1 MAFDFKK
8 EYKEFYMPKN
18 KPVIV
23 NVPEA
28 NYIAVRGEGNPNEE
42 GGAYQQAIGVLYAIA
57 YTLRMSYK
65 TDYKIEGFFEYVV
78 PPLEGFWW
86 QGEQHPV
93 DAEMRTDRTDRR
105 ENVKGIDYS
114 NKDTFNWISVIRLP
128 DFITEKDFAWAVQ
141 TATKKKKIDCSP
153 AEFLTIDEGLC
164 VQIMHQGSFDSE
176 PATVALLEDY
186 LKEQGYE
193 NNINEQRLHHEIYM
207 SDARKVAPEKW
218 KTVIRH
224 PIKKV
229 QRQIALS
236 EIRE

>member
-18 KPVIV
+18 KPEIV
-23 NVPEA
+23 EIPSM
-28 NYIAVRGEGNPNEE
+28 NYVAVRGKGNPNVE
-42 GGAYQQAIGVLYAIA
+42 GGDYQQAISILYAVA
-57 YTLRMSYK
+57 YTLKMSYK

-93 DAEMRTDRTDRR
+93 DAEMRTDRAGRR
-105 ENVKGIDYS
+105 ENIKGIDYS

-141 TATKKKKIDCSP
+141 TATKKKKIDCSL

-193 NNINEQRLHHEIYM
+193 NDINEQRLHHEIYM

-229 QRQIALS
+229 
-236 EIRE
+236 

>member
-1 MAFDFKK
+1 MAFDLKK

-18 KPVIV
+18 KPEIV
-23 NVPEA
+23 KIPPM
-28 NYIAVRGEGNPNEE
+28 NYVAVRGKGNPNVEC
-42 GGAYQQAIGVLYAIA
+42 GDYQQAISILYAVA
-57 YTLRMSYK
+57 YTLKMSYK

-105 ENVKGIDYS
+105 ENIKGIDYS

-193 NNINEQRLHHEIYM
+193 NNINEQRLHHEIYI

-229 QRQIALS
+229 
-236 EIRE
+236 

>member
-18 KPVIV
+18 KPEIV
-23 NVPEA
+23 KILPM
-28 NYIAVRGEGNPNEE
+28 NYVAVRGKGNPNVEC
-42 GGAYQQAIGVLYAIA
+42 GDYQQAISILYAVA
-57 YTLRMSYK
+57 YTLKMSYR
-65 TDYKIEGFFEYVV
+65 TDYKIEEFFEYVV

-229 QRQIALS
+229 
-236 EIRE
+236 

>member
-1 MAFDFKK
+1 MAFDLKK

-18 KPVIV
+18 KPEIV
-23 NVPEA
+23 KVPPM
-28 NYIAVRGEGNPNEE
+28 NYVAVRGKGNPNVEC
-42 GGAYQQAIGVLYAIA
+42 GDYQQAISILYAVA
-57 YTLRMSYK
+57 YTLKMSYK

-105 ENVKGIDYS
+105 ENIKGIDYS

-141 TATKKKKIDCSP
+141 TATRKKKIDCSP

-229 QRQIALS
+229 
-236 EIRE
+236 

>member
-18 KPVIV
+18 KPEIV
-23 NVPEA
+23 NVPTA
-28 NYIAVRGEGNPNEE
+28 NYIAVRGKGNPNTRDGE
-42 GGAYQQAIGVLYAIA
+42 YQQAIGVLYAIA
-57 YTLRMSYK
+57 YTLKMSYK
-65 TDYKIEGFFEYVV
+65 TNYEIEGFFEYVV

-229 QRQIALS
+229 
-236 EIRE
+236 

>member
-1 MAFDFKK
+1 MAFDLKK

-18 KPVIV
+18 KPEIV
-23 NVPEA
+23 KIPPM
-28 NYIAVRGEGNPNEE
+28 NYVAVRGKGNPNVEC
-42 GGAYQQAIGVLYAIA
+42 GDYQQAISILYAVA
-57 YTLRMSYK
+57 YTLKMSYK

-93 DAEMRTDRTDRR
+93 DAELQTDRTDRR

-141 TATKKKKIDCSP
+141 TATRKKKIDCSP

-229 QRQIALS
+229 
-236 EIRE
+236 

>member
-18 KPVIV
+18 KPEIV
-23 NVPEA
+23 KIPPM
-28 NYIAVRGEGNPNEE
+28 NYVAVRGKGNPNVEC
-42 GGAYQQAIGVLYAIA
+42 GDYQQAISILYAVA
-57 YTLRMSYK
+57 YTLKMSYK

-141 TATKKKKIDCSP
+141 TATKKKRIDCSP

-229 QRQIALS
+229 
-236 EIRE
+236 